1 MKIIVTHQQ
10 QGVALILALLVVSLA
25 TLLAVAMTTRQ
36 QLDIA
41 RTANII
47 QGDQAYLYA
56 LAGENWAKRI
66 LFRDSKNTTI
76 DSLNEVWATLLLPLP
91 LPGGVIQVQLE
102 DLQSRFNLNNLVN
115 DNDQPNWPA
124 FSVLQRLL
132 MVLDLPPELAAAIVD
147 WIDSNNEPQLPQG
160 AEDNAYLAK
169 TPAYRTANRPLRS
182 PSELRLITGFDTDSY
197 QRILPY
203 ISALPTPTPI
213 NINTASLPI
222 LRAVVTDLSEAEAQ
236 AIVATRQN
244 QPFNSLSDFLAHEAL
259 AGLKIEANNL
269 TVSSQYFLLTASV
282 QIGRG
287 KAQLSSILHRLPHTV
302 QVIYRAQNTEL

>member
-1 MKIIVTHQQ
+1 MKIIVTQ
-10 QGVALILALLVVSLA
+10 QGVALIIALLVVSFA
-25 TLLAVAMTTRQ
+25 TLLAVAMTTRL

-47 QGDQAYLYA
+47 QGDQAYLYT
-56 LAGENWAKRI
+56 LAGESWAKRI
-66 LFRDSKNTTI
+66 LFRDGKNTTI
-76 DSLNEVWATLLLPLP
+76 DSLNEVWATSLLPLP

-115 DNDQPNWPA
+115 NDQPNWLA
-124 FSVLQRLL
+124 ITVFQRLL
-132 MVLDLPPELAAAIVD
+132 TVLDLPPELAAVVVD
-147 WIDSNNEPQLPQG
+147 WIDSNNEPQLPNG
-160 AEDNAYLAK
+160 AEENTYLAK

-182 PSELRLITGFDTDSY
+182 PSEVRLLAGFDTDSY
-197 QRILPY
+197 QKLLPY
-203 ISALPTPTPI
+203 VTTLPTPTLI

-222 LRAVVTDLSEAEAQ
+222 LRAVVTDLSEVNAQ
-236 AIVATRQN
+236 AIIATRQN
-244 QPFNSLSDFLAHEAL
+244 QPFNSLPDFLVHEAL
-259 AGLKIEANNL
+259 AGLKVETNNL
-269 TVSSQYFLLTASV
+269 AVSSQYFLFTASV